1 MLEIQTT
8 LAYVHSLVRW
18 IILSFALVGAARA
31 FVSMLSV
38 SGKFTRLDQGLSNA
52 YRGLLSLQGVLG
64 MLLIGAALTRQ
75 TTVPWLHLIVMLPAI
90 GVSHLTR
97 RFRARPDRT
106 RQQYQLGIY
115 LGSLALVAIGLAV
128 INELYLPM

>member
-1 MLEIQTT
+1 VSDVLKFLQDT
-8 LAYVHSLVRW
+8 HSLVRW
-18 IILSFALVGAARA
+18 FILTFALVGAARA

-52 YRGLLSLQGVLG
+52 YSGLLHLQALLG
-64 MLLIGAALTRQ
+64 LLLIVAALTLQ
-75 TTVPWLHLIVMLPAI
+75 MSVPWLHPSVMLPAV
-90 GVSHLTR
+90 GVSHLAR

-106 RQQYQLGIY
+106 RQQVQLGIY

-128 INELYLPM
+128 IGQLSLPI

>member
-1 MLEIQTT
+1 MSEVAEFLKDT
-8 LAYVHSLVRW
+8 HSLVRW
-18 IILSFALVGAARA
+18 FILTFALVGSARA

-64 MLLIGAALTRQ
+64 LLLILAALTLQ
-75 TTVPWLHLIVMLPAI
+75 TNVPWLHSIVMLPAI

-106 RQQYQLGIY
+106 RQQYQLAIY

-128 INELYLPM
+128 INKLYLPV

>member
-1 MLEIQTT
+1 MSEVAQFLQDT
-8 LAYVHSLVRW
+8 HGLVRW
-18 IILSFALVGAARA
+18 FILSLALVGSARA

-64 MLLIGAALTRQ
+64 LLLIIAALTLQ
-75 TTVPWLHLIVMLPAI
+75 TSMPWLHLIVMLPAI
-90 GVSHLTR
+90 GISHLTR

-115 LGSLALVAIGLAV
+115 LSSLALVAIGLAV
-128 INELYLPM
+128 INQLYLP

>member
-1 MLEIQTT
+1 MLDVQST
-8 LAYVHSLVRW
+8 LQYMHGLVRW
-18 IILSFALVGAARA
+18 FILSLGLVGSARA

-38 SGKFTRLDQGLSNA
+38 SGKFTRLDVGLSNA
-52 YRGLLSLQGVLG
+52 YSGLLDLQGLLG
-64 MLLIGAALTRQ
+64 LLLIAAALTLQ
-75 TTVPWLHLIVMLPAI
+75 TSVPWVHLIVMLPAI

-115 LGSLALVAIGLAV
+115 LGSLALIAIGLAV
-128 INELYLPM
+128 INQLVLP

>member
-1 MLEIQTT
+1 MSEVAEFLKDT
-8 LAYVHSLVRW
+8 HSLVRW
-18 IILSFALVGAARA
+18 FILTFALVGSARA

-64 MLLIGAALTRQ
+64 ILLIMAALTRQ

-90 GVSHLTR
+90 GVSHLAR

-128 INELYLPM
+128 INELYLPA

>member
-1 MLEIQTT
+1 MLDVQAF
-8 LAYVHSLVRW
+8 LQYVHSLVRW
-18 IILSFALVGAARA
+18 FILSLAVVGAARA

-52 YRGLLSLQGVLG
+52 YSGLLDLQGLLGILLVIAALSLQLP
-64 MLLIGAALTRQ
+64 
-75 TTVPWLHLIVMLPAI
+75 VPWIHPIVMLPAI
-90 GVSHLTR
+90 VVGHLNR

-106 RQQYQLGIY
+106 RQQIQLGIY

-128 INELYLPM
+128 INQLHLPG

>member
-1 MLEIQTT
+1 MSEVAEFLKDT
-8 LAYVHSLVRW
+8 HSLVRW
-18 IILSFALVGAARA
+18 FILSFALVGSARA

-64 MLLIGAALTRQ
+64 LLLIIAALTLQ
-75 TTVPWLHLIVMLPAI
+75 TSLPWLHLIVMLPAI
-90 GVSHLTR
+90 SISHLTR

-106 RQQYQLGIY
+106 RQQYQLAIY

-128 INELYLPM
+128 INQLYLPV

>member
-1 MLEIQTT
+1 MLDVQTS
-8 LAYVHSLVRW
+8 LQYVHSLVRW
-18 IILSFALVGAARA
+18 IILSFAVVGAARA

-52 YRGLLSLQGVLG
+52 YSGLLDLQGLVG
-64 MLLIGAALTRQ
+64 ILLIVVALTLH
-75 TTVPWLHLIVMLPAI
+75 TTVPWVHLIVMVPAI

-115 LGSLALVAIGLAV
+115 LGSLALIAVGLAV
-128 INELYLPM
+128 INQLVLPV